1 METVGE
7 NRRDIRLL
15 AGDSAEARNST
26 ATGNTIPDMVRR
38 SASLAIDHVVIAA
51 DDLDAAARAL
61 EAEHGLVS
69 TAGGRHPDW
78 GTANRIV
85 PLGAAYLE
93 LVAVVDET
101 TAGSSALGSW
111 VAGASAGVLQPLGW
125 AVRTDE
131 LDDAALRLGLTAAP
145 GSRLREDGQTLR
157 WRLAGVERAAEEP
170 ALPFLIEWEPGT
182 PLPGSNRVV
191 HRYGNVE
198 LARLE
203 LRGDAERLAIW
214 LGPHRLPI
222 TVSPGAPAVTRIV
235 LRGPSG
241 EVVIDGSLSP

>member
-1 METVGE
+1 VETVGA
-7 NRRDIRLL
+7 NRRE
-15 AGDSAEARNST
+15 G
-26 ATGNTIPDMVRR
+26 RR
-38 SASLAIDHVVIAA
+38 PASLAIDHVVVAA

-78 GTANRIV
+78 GTGNRII

-93 LVAVVDET
+93 LVAVVDEA
-101 TAGSSALGSW
+101 TAASSAFGSW
-111 VAGASAGVLQPLGW
+111 VAGASAEVLQPLGW
-125 AVRTDE
+125 AVRTNE

-170 ALPFLIEWEPGT
+170 ALPFFIEWGPGT
-182 PLPGSNRVV
+182 PLPGRNRVA

-203 LRGDAERLAIW
+203 LRGDAERLATW